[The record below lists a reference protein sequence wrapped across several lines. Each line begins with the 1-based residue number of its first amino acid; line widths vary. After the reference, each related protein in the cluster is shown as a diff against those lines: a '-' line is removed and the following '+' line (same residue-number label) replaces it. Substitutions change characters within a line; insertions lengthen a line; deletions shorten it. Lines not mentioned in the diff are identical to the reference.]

1 MSAQTTEKILHVV
14 AAIIERRGA
23 ILLAQRGSGQDQA
36 GLWEFPGGKVE
47 AGESQPQALQRELDE
62 ELGLRCRVSDYVAS
76 STLHLPGK
84 RIHLHAWRV
93 EPEEGEPEAREHAA
107 LCWVTPCQA
116 QTYDLA
122 PADRPLLQAYLD
134 LLARF
139 HADA

>member
-1 MSAQTTEKILHVV
+1 MSAQAAEKILHVV

-23 ILLAQRGSGQDQA
+23 ILLAQRGRGQDQA

-84 RIHLHAWRV
+84 RIHLHARRV
-93 EPEEGEPEAREHAA
+93 QPEGANLRRESTRRCAGSPHA
-107 LCWVTPCQA
+107 A
-116 QTYDLA
+116 QTYDPAL
-122 PADRPLLQAYLD
+122 ADRPLLQAYLD